1 MEIKYYNIGLME
13 MVASLNWDLIKAN
26 AVLRLKWLRL
36 QYIKGDQQLKLY
48 MTMFLRNFGLD
59 GDKELNME
67 ILPIQVYYA
76 LRIHQIFWHYVKV
89 ESHI

>member
-13 MVASLNWDLIKAN
+13 MVASLNWDLIKVN
-26 AVLRLKWLRL
+26 AVLRLKWFRL

-67 ILPIQVYYA
+67 ILPILV
-76 LRIHQIFWHYVKV
+76 
-89 ESHI
+89 

>member
-67 ILPIQVYYA
+67 ILPIRVYYA

>member
-48 MTMFLRNFGLD
+48 KTMFLRNFGLD

-67 ILPIQVYYA
+67 ILPIRVYYA

>member
-67 ILPIQVYYA
+67 ILPIRV
-76 LRIHQIFWHYVKV
+76 
-89 ESHI
+89 